1 MARFDAIVSRIF
13 DAVFAPMRTWPPLAS
28 LALVSLLVAMALL
41 LVIRA
46 TSNQAGI
53 AAAKRRIWAGLFEI
67 RLFNDDPRAILRAQ
81 ADVLRHDF
89 TYLRLSFV
97 PMLWV
102 LLPMLLL
109 VAQLE
114 AYYGRS
120 AFRQGDTF
128 LYEVTLRTAAD
139 NPSKYQ
145 AVPAPSS
152 SPMATAAAPRPDV
165 QLHLPEGLT
174 AETDAAWIPSLDQIV
189 WRVRADRSGN
199 YQLEASVGTER
210 YAKEVRVAP
219 RGLARL
225 SSERRAAGLWTGL
238 LYPSE
243 PPLGRSAP
251 VRSLRTEYPPRGVAV
266 LGWQVPWMI
275 VFFVLV
281 TLFALL
287 LKNRF
292 RVTF

>member
-13 DAVFAPMRTWPPLAS
+13 DTVFAPLRTWPPLAS

-41 LVIRA
+41 WMIRA

-102 LLPMLLL
+102 LLPMVLL

-120 AFRQGDTF
+120 AFRPGDTF
-128 LYEVTLRTAAD
+128 LYEVTLKQPVNPAA
-139 NPSKYQ
+139 
-145 AVPAPSS
+145 SS
-152 SPMATAAAPRPDV
+152 SRSMRSGANAAAPAPVPDV
-165 QLHLPEGLT
+165 QLHVPEGLI
-174 AETDAAWIPSLDQIV
+174 AETDAAWIPALDQIV
-189 WRVRADRSGN
+189 WRLRAERSGN
-199 YQLEASVGTER
+199 YRLETTVGSER
-210 YAKEVRVAP
+210 YAKDVRVAP

-225 SSERRAAGLWTGL
+225 SSERRPAGFWNAL

-251 VRSLRTEYPPRGVAV
+251 VQSLRTDYPARGVAM
-266 LGWQVPWMI
+266 LGWELPWII

-292 RVTF
+292 RVTL